1 MRCTVI
7 FLLTLFVVTKSVQS
21 QQLYNNC
28 SNAFELCPAVTNTV
42 DNLSSTVTFCPGCE
56 DDFNFCFSP
65 DNTIWFTFTT
75 NATGGDVQIDF
86 SNIVFQNNAGQDNE
100 LQATI
105 IESLVPC
112 NAAGYTQIGNCISA
126 TSSNFSLIGLGLL
139 PSTVYYVVLDGDNN
153 GVGITSA
160 AEFTLDLLASGPGID
175 RPVPAITLD
184 PVVTSIC
191 INDVVTF
198 NAHLLDCPSNSNFS
212 WYINDTLIAVTTD
225 SLFSSSILTSGD
237 VLKVETTCYTS
248 CIDVVS
254 VNTGPFSAY
263 SFLID
268 AGPDIVTAPNVS
280 TTISGFTSAP
290 DYSWSP
296 GFLFS
301 DPNNLNSIVS
311 TNESV
316 TLTLTATE
324 NGCTQSDDMTLT
336 VHSAL
341 DLPNTFSP
349 NGDGINEVWIIEGIE
364 LFPENTISIYT
375 RWGQE
380 IFRTSS
386 YSLKKAWDGTFK
398 SRKAAEGVYFYI
410 LDLKDEVTPIIKG
423 TITLIR

>member
-28 SNAFELCPAVTNTV
+28 SNALELCPAVINTV

-56 DDFNFCFSP
+56 DDFNFCFTT
-65 DNTIWFTFTT
+65 DNSIWFTFTT

-86 SNIVFQNNAGQDNE
+86 SNIVFENNAGQDNE
-100 LQATI
+100 IQATI
-105 IESLVPC
+105 IESTVPC
-112 NAAGYTQIGNCISA
+112 NAAGYTQIGNCVSA
-126 TSSNFSLIGLGLL
+126 TSVNFSLIGLGLL
-139 PSTVYYVVLDGDNN
+139 PSTVYYVVVDGDNN
-153 GVGITSA
+153 GAGITSP
-160 AEFTLDLLASGPGID
+160 AEFTLDILASGAGID
-175 RPVPAITLD
+175 RINSTITLD

-191 INDVVTF
+191 KNDVITF
-198 NAHLLDCPSNSNFS
+198 NAHLLNCPSNSNFS

-225 SLFSSSILTSGD
+225 SIFSTSILTNGD

-248 CIDVVS
+248 CIDTIS
-254 VNTGPFSAY
+254 VNTAAFSAY
-263 SFLID
+263 TFPVD
-268 AGPDIVTAPNVS
+268 AGPDIVTAPNIS

-296 GFLFS
+296 SFLFS
-301 DPNNLNSIVS
+301 DPNSLSSIVS
-311 TNESV
+311 TNETV

-324 NGCTQSDDMTLT
+324 NGCTQSDQMVLT
-336 VHSAL
+336 VHTGL

-349 NGDGINEVWIIEGIE
+349 NGDGINEVWLIEGIE
-364 LFPENTISIYT
+364 LFPDNTISIFT

-380 IFRTSS
+380 IFQTSG
-386 YSLKKAWDGTFK
+386 YSVKKAWDGTFK